1 MQLTHIDHLQLLLY
15 YLGTFEP
22 RALNAMRERVGA
34 GSTVLDVGA
43 NIGLF
48 TIEAAHAVGA
58 TGNVISIEA
67 LPKHAETVRSSVE
80 VNRMRGVE
88 VHATAVGEASGTAV
102 LTLPA
107 DSNAGMFTLGSVD
120 GSETHTVPVRRID
133 DIVAGRRIDFIK
145 MDIEG
150 SEYKALLGATETLK
164 QKPPILIELNGPAL
178 RACGSSPRQ
187 IKQLLAD
194 HGYQGRIIGV
204 HAAITIE
211 QDHACDECLF
221 LAA

>member
-1 MQLTHIDHLQLLLY
+1 M
-15 YLGTFEP
+15 
-22 RALNAMRERVGA
+22 
-34 GSTVLDVGA
+34 
-43 NIGLF
+43 
-48 TIEAAHAVGA
+48 
-58 TGNVISIEA
+58 ISIEA

-102 LTLPA
+102 LTRPA

-150 SEYKALLGATETLK
+150 SEYKALLGAAETLK

-178 RACGSSPRQ
+178 RALRQ
-187 IKQLLAD
+187 
-194 HGYQGRIIGV
+194 
-204 HAAITIE
+204 
-211 QDHACDECLF
+211 
-221 LAA
+221 LAAPDQAVAGGSWLPGPDHRGARRDNDRAGSRVRRMPVPGRLTHRHVQPSHAFADAALRQ